1 MWSKIKSLTLPNS
14 IKLSILYIA
23 ILLCILFITSLVSVW
38 WAQYALYSQVSND
51 LKTSAHKVMSYIVA
65 NHPMDEHLLNENI
78 LAPDVILRVFDE
90 QNTLI
95 LDNVPSTISTPHLQ
109 MKNQEGVHLLESTLL
124 SEEAAPSFKV
134 DHTHFYYLKQL
145 VQHNGH
151 SYQLHF
157 LKTISENGDFLEIL
171 STIMKSSSL
180 LGLLIIILSG
190 LFIIRNILRP
200 IRDITSLAKAIEIN
214 DLGKRIDV
222 TANNNELHKLAKTF
236 NHMLDRLQMGFE
248 QQQRFAADASHEL
261 RTPIAVISGYA
272 NMLDRWGKQ
281 DPGVLEEG
289 ISAIKSEAVNMHE
302 LIEKLLFLARAD
314 QSKQILN
321 KFNLDTKDLLKE
333 IVQETRIIAPNH
345 CILLIKNDTAVI
357 YVDPASIKQML
368 RIFIENSIKYTP
380 IGGTI
385 SIASHRTSTSLDIT
399 IQDTGI
405 GIPQEHQ
412 SKIFDRFY
420 RVDTSRSK
428 LTGGAGLGLSIA
440 QYIAEQHNIV
450 LHLTSM
456 PGEGTTIRLHLPLSF
471 EKQLTVL

>member
-1 MWSKIKSLTLPNS
+1 MSAHNVIS
-14 IKLSILYIA
+14 YIA
-23 ILLCILFITSLVSVW
+23 
-38 WAQYALYSQVSND
+38 AD
-51 LKTSAHKVMSYIVA
+51 
-65 NHPMDEHLLNENI
+65 HPLDEHLLNNNI
-78 LAPDVILRVFDE
+78 LVPDIILRVFDE
-90 QNTLI
+90 QNTLV
-95 LDNVPSTISTPHLQ
+95 LDNAPSTLSVHQLQ
-109 MKNQEGVHLLESTLL
+109 MKDQEGVHLLENTLL
-124 SEEAAPSFKV
+124 NEEVAPSFAV
-134 DHTHFYYLKQL
+134 DHTHFYYLKQS
-145 VQHNGH
+145 VHYNGH
-151 SYQLHF
+151 AYQLHF
-157 LKTISENGDFLEIL
+157 LKIISEKEDFLETL
-171 STIMKSSSL
+171 SIIMKTSSFF
-180 LGLLIIILSG
+180 GVLIIIMSG

-222 TANNNELHKLAKTF
+222 SDNNNELHKLAKTF

-281 DPGVLEEG
+281 DPIVLEEG
-289 ISAIKSEAVNMHE
+289 ISAIKSEAANMHE

-314 QSKQILN
+314 QNKQVLD
-321 KFNLDTKDLLKE
+321 KSNLDIKDLIKE
-333 IVQETRIIAPNH
+333 IVQETRLIAPNH

-357 YVDPASIKQML
+357 YADSASIKQML

-385 SIASHRTSTSLDIT
+385 SIASHQTSTYLDIT

-405 GIPQEHQ
+405 GISQEHQ

-428 LTGGAGLGLSIA
+428 LTGGTGLGLSIA
-440 QYIAEQHNIV
+440 QYIAKQHNGVIE
-450 LHLTSM
+450 LISI

-471 EKQLTVL
+471 ENN

>member
-1 MWSKIKSLTLPNS
+1 MWSKIKSIALPNS

-23 ILLCILFITSLVSVW
+23 ISLCILFIISLISVW
-38 WAQYALYSQVSND
+38 RVQYILYSQARDD
-51 LKTSAHKVMSYIVA
+51 LAISANNVRSYIA
-65 NHPMDEHLLNENI
+65 EGHSLDEHMLNENI
-78 LAPDVILRVFDE
+78 LVPNVILRVFDD
-90 QNTLI
+90 QNTLL
-95 LDNVPSTISTPHLQ
+95 LDNSPYKLSALQLQ
-109 MKNQEGVHLLESTLL
+109 MKNQEGIHLFENALL
-124 SEEAAPSFKV
+124 SEKV
-134 DHTHFYYLKQL
+134 LPDFEVNHTHFYSLKQS
-145 VQHNGH
+145 VQLNEH

-157 LKTISENGDFLEIL
+157 LKIIAENDDFLENL
-171 STIMKSSSL
+171 SYIMKASSF
-180 LGLLIIILSG
+180 LGLLILIMLG

-200 IRDITSLAKAIEIN
+200 IRDITEIAKAIEIN
-214 DLGKRIDV
+214 DLGKRIPISD
-222 TANNNELHKLAKTF
+222 NNNELHKLAKTF

-281 DPGVLEEG
+281 DPVVLEEG
-289 ISAIKSEAVNMHE
+289 ISAIKSEAANMHE

-314 QSKQILN
+314 QSKQVLD
-321 KFNLDTKDLLKE
+321 KSNLDIKDLIKE
-333 IVQETRIIAPNH
+333 IVQETRLIAPNH

-357 YVDPASIKQML
+357 YADSASIKQML

-385 SIASHRTSTSLDIT
+385 SIASHRTSTYLAIT

-405 GIPQEHQ
+405 GISQEHQ

-428 LTGGAGLGLSIA
+428 LTGGTGLGLSIA
-440 QYIAEQHNIV
+440 QYIAEQHDGVIE
-450 LHLTSM
+450 LISI

-471 EKQLTVL
+471 EKQLTV